1 MRAFVGDSTI
11 TSGRAIASLYLA
23 PATRTV
29 RAARPRPCRDP
40 AATLPRPDVGGS
52 RHASGASIRPR
63 NGPDPTWVDPDIT
76 AVLESTH
83 VDAWD
88 PAYAVVAAGL
98 AANRAEVSAT
108 ALTGG
113 VSCDTYRVEV
123 PGDTFVVKRA
133 LPRLRVADEWYAPV
147 ERNTGEV
154 EYFRLVGDIAP
165 GQVPEIVVHVPPA
178 TAGESGWFAMT
189 WFPPERYPLWKAQLA
204 GGTAS
209 ADTGRAVGDLTGR
222 IHAATA
228 GREDVR
234 AQFATEVHRD
244 TFHAKRIDAYLL
256 TTAARHHEVERPL
269 RTLAADLGRA
279 DVALMHGDLS
289 PKNVLVGDEG
299 PVLLDAEACCWG
311 DPAFDVAFCLNHLLL
326 KCAWKPEHTP
336 LYRQSY
342 TGLWNAYRARI
353 DWEPP
358 DQTGRRI
365 AALLPGLLL
374 ARVDG
379 KSPVE
384 YLTGEDASATR
395 QLVRTCAVGLVLDPP
410 DTVPEVLAA
419 FLGGI
424 QAGA

>member
-1 MRAFVGDSTI
+1 M
-11 TSGRAIASLYLA
+11 
-23 PATRTV
+23 
-29 RAARPRPCRDP
+29 
-40 AATLPRPDVGGS
+40 PRPD
-52 RHASGASIRPR
+52 H
-63 NGPDPTWVDPDIT
+63 NPTWADPDIT
-76 AVLESTH
+76 AVLEYTH

-88 PAYAVVAAGL
+88 PADAVVAAGL
-98 AANRAEVSAT
+98 AANRAEVSAA

-123 PGDTFVVKRA
+123 PGKTVVVKRA

-165 GQVPEIVVHVPPA
+165 GQVPEIVVHIPPA
-178 TAGESGWFAMT
+178 TPGESGWFAMT

-228 GREDVR
+228 GREEVR

-256 TTAARHHEVERPL
+256 TTAARHPEVERPL
-269 RTLAADLGRA
+269 RALAGDLGGA

-289 PKNVLVGDEG
+289 PKNILVGDEG
-299 PVLLDAEACCWG
+299 PILLDAEACCWG

-326 KCAWKPEHTP
+326 KCAWKPEHTA

-342 TGLWNAYRARI
+342 TDLWNAYRERI

-358 DQTGRRI
+358 GDTGRRVSG
-365 AALLPGLLL
+365 LLPGLLL
-374 ARVDG
+374 ARIDG

-384 YLTGEDASATR
+384 YLTGEDASAKR
-395 QLVRTCAVGLVLDPP
+395 QLVRTCAVGLLLDPP
-410 DTVPEVLAA
+410 DAVSVVLDA
-419 FLGGI
+419 FLAGI
-424 QAGA
+424 RAGA